1 MSQYSKTTKQ
11 QLNAYNRTF
20 STTLNSGYKN
30 AFIQCRQSNVNCD
43 TMKSQLVKVHDALS
57 DVQNLAASVKSV
69 VDKKKTTVSTY
80 ENSLISQKREF
91 QNKLKDLNSVN
102 DADNASKTLRKN
114 KKTSMTYEYFTLA
127 YYVLTI
133 ILVIFLLHKQYKFS
147 ALYFLAVFLVILL
160 VIGGLAWWGIPYN

>member
-11 QLNAYNRTF
+11 QLDAYNRTF
-20 STTLNSGYKN
+20 STTLNTNYKN
-30 AFIQCRQSNVNCD
+30 AFIQCRKSNINCD
-43 TMKSQLVKVHDALS
+43 TMKSQLVKVHDTLS
-57 DVQNLAASVKSV
+57 EVQNLAAAVKST

-80 ENSLISQKREF
+80 ENSLISQKQKF
-91 QNKLKDLNSVN
+91 QDKLKDLNSIN

-114 KKTSMTYEYFTLA
+114 KKTSMKYEYFTLA

-133 ILVIFLLHKQYKFS
+133 MLVIYLLHKQYKFS

-160 VIGGLAWWGIPYN
+160 VIAGLAWWGIPYN

>member
-11 QLNAYNRTF
+11 QLDAYNRTF
-20 STTLNSGYKN
+20 STTLNTNYKN
-30 AFIQCRQSNVNCD
+30 AFVQCRKSNINCD
-43 TMKSQLVKVHDALS
+43 TMKTQLTKVHSALS
-57 DVQNLAASVKSV
+57 DVQNLAASLKST
-69 VDKKKTTVSTY
+69 VDKKKTTITAD
-80 ENSLISQKREF
+80 ENSLINQNLEF
-91 QNKLKDLNSVN
+91 KDKLKDLNNMN
-102 DADNASKTLRKN
+102 DAGNASNTLRKN

-133 ILVIFLLHKQYKFS
+133 GLVIYLLHKQFKFS

>member
-20 STTLNSGYKN
+20 STTLNTDYKN
-30 AFIQCRQSNVNCD
+30 AFIQCRQTDVNCD
-43 TMKSQLVKVHDALS
+43 TMKSQLVKVHNTLS
-57 DVQNLAASVKSV
+57 EVQNLAAAVKSK
-69 VDKKKTTVSTY
+69 VDKKKTTVSAY
-80 ENSLISQKREF
+80 ENSLISQKQEF
-91 QNKLKDLNSVN
+91 QDKLKDLSSIN

-114 KKTSMTYEYFTLA
+114 KKTSMKYEYFTLA

-133 ILVIFLLHKQYKFS
+133 ILVIYLLHKQYKFS

-160 VIGGLAWWGIPYN
+160 VIAGLAWWGIPYN

>member
-11 QLNAYNRTF
+11 QLDAYNRTF
-20 STTLNSGYKN
+20 STTLNTNYKN
-30 AFIQCRQSNVNCD
+30 AFIQCRKSNINCD
-43 TMKSQLVKVHDALS
+43 TMKSQLVKVHDTLS
-57 DVQNLAASVKSV
+57 EVQNLAAAVKST

-80 ENSLISQKREF
+80 ENSLISQKQEF
-91 QNKLKDLNSVN
+91 QDKLKDLNSIN

-114 KKTSMTYEYFTLA
+114 KKTSMKYEYFTLA

-133 ILVIFLLHKQYKFS
+133 MLVIYLLHKQYKFS

-160 VIGGLAWWGIPYN
+160 VIAGLAWWGIPYN

>member
-11 QLNAYNRTF
+11 QLDAYDRTF
-20 STTLNSGYKN
+20 STTLNTNYKN
-30 AFIQCRQSNVNCD
+30 AFIQCRKSNINCD
-43 TMKSQLVKVHDALS
+43 TMKSQLVKVHDTLS
-57 DVQNLAASVKSV
+57 DVQNLAASVKST

-80 ENSLISQKREF
+80 ENSLISQKQKF
-91 QNKLKDLNSVN
+91 QDKLKDLNSIK

-114 KKTSMTYEYFTLA
+114 KKTSMKYEYFTLA

-133 ILVIFLLHKQYKFS
+133 ILVIYLLHKQYKFS

-160 VIGGLAWWGIPYN
+160 VIAGLAWWGIPYN

>member
-20 STTLNSGYKN
+20 STTLNSEYKN

-43 TMKSQLVKVHDALS
+43 TMKSQLVKVQDALS
-57 DVQNLAASVKSV
+57 DVQNLAVSVKSV

-80 ENSLISQKREF
+80 ENRLISQKQEF
-91 QNKLKDLNSVN
+91 QDKLKDLNSIN
-102 DADNASKTLRKN
+102 DTDNASKTLRKN

-160 VIGGLAWWGIPYN
+160 VIAGLAWWGIPYN